1 MFYPIPQTDVD
12 GKTRLVKCESC
23 RHRPEVMSGKSLKQ
37 QTKAINRGIVRGI
50 LFKASFVR
58 KKKAEFGPVTAMIM
72 IAVVVWIH
80 LWIGPLLLNV
90 PAC

>member
-1 MFYPIPQTDVD
+1 
-12 GKTRLVKCESC
+12 
-23 RHRPEVMSGKSLKQ
+23 MSGKSLKQ

-72 IAVVVWIH
+72 NSGCRMDSFMDWSVAFECSGV
-80 LWIGPLLLNV
+80 LIGGRDRGGLGWQN
-90 PAC
+90 